1 MATDLAVPTG
11 TDDPRTTVPS
21 SVGWL
26 LPGLTLLLA
35 VLAVFQ
41 LVYLAPRCLHIMQNL
56 GIPQSGGLALI
67 LSTVF
72 AVGEWP
78 LLLAALAFG
87 AFAVWQRGSVRRS
100 ALLATIALAINL
112 GLFLCI
118 LENLF
123 RVAQAASQLAAQVPA
138 S

>member
-1 MATDLAVPTG
+1 MATDLTIPSG

-41 LVYLAPRCLHIMQNL
+41 LVYFAPRCLHIMQNL
-56 GIPQSGGLALI
+56 GVQQFGSLTLM
-67 LSTVF
+67 LSIAY

-78 LLLAALAFG
+78 LLLAAVAFG
-87 AFAVWQRGSVRRS
+87 AFAFWQRGSVRRS
-100 ALLATIALAINL
+100 VLLATVVLAINL

-123 RVAQAASQLAAQVPA
+123 RVAQAVSQVPVP
-138 S
+138 